1 MQQLL
6 FAAIAATCL
15 NSTAAQAVAPQAVAE
30 SESMQ
35 VKGDFAGSLII
46 TADAEWK
53 KKWDSSTDAM
63 PSFAKAGSVAY
74 GKPVFVLTLFANP
87 KLDAKGQANL
97 RCDFKI
103 TNPAGKVQLSRK
115 DLVCQAGP
123 LPTNKIGV
131 HLSEPVIV
139 FTGDT
144 NDSPGVWVVEV
155 ALRDANRKLALALR
169 SSFELK
175 AAK

>member
-1 MQQLL
+1 MQKLL

-53 KKWDSSTDAM
+53 KKWDGSTDAM
-63 PSFAKAGSVAY
+63 PSFAKAGYVAY

-144 NDSPGVWVVEV
+144 NDAPGVWVVEV